1 MTVEVRAT
9 AFDPWIEVGRYQN
22 TLLARHGKYG
32 ATASFVGTLRD
43 HNQGDAVR
51 EMTLEHYPGMTKKF
65 MQRICDEAAQRW
77 DILDT
82 LIIHRCGRLQI
93 NDPIVLVAVWSA
105 HRAAAFAACQY
116 LIDELKHRAPLWKQE
131 SLETGT
137 RWVEQNTP

>member
-9 AFDPWIEVGRYQN
+9 AFDPWIESSRYQN
-22 TLLARHGKYG
+22 MLLARHGKCG
-32 ATASFVGTLRD
+32 ATVIFIGTLRD
-43 HNQGDAVR
+43 YNQGDAVR
-51 EMTLEHYPGMTKKF
+51 EMMLEHYPGMTEKF

-82 LIIHRCGRLQI
+82 LVIHRCGRLQI
-93 NDPIVLVAVWSA
+93 NDPIVLVVVWSA

-131 SLETGT
+131 SLETGA

>member
-9 AFDPWIEVGRYQN
+9 AFDPWIEISRYQN
-22 TLLARHGKYG
+22 MLLARHGKCG
-32 ATASFVGTLRD
+32 ATVIFIGTLRD
-43 HNQGDAVR
+43 HNQGDAVH
-51 EMTLEHYPGMTKKF
+51 EMTLEHYPGMTEKF

-82 LIIHRCGRLQI
+82 LVIHRCGKLQI
-93 NDPIVLVAVWSA
+93 NDPIVLVVVWSV

>member
-1 MTVEVRAT
+1 MTVEVRTA
-9 AFDPWIEVGRYQN
+9 AFDPWIEISRYQN
-22 TLLARHGKYG
+22 MLLARHGKCG
-32 ATASFVGTLRD
+32 ATVIFIGTLRD

-51 EMTLEHYPGMTKKF
+51 EMTLEHYPGMTEKF

>member
-51 EMTLEHYPGMTKKF
+51 EMTLEHYPGMTEKF

>member
-1 MTVEVRAT
+1 MTVEVRTA
-9 AFDPWIEVGRYQN
+9 AFDPWIEVSRYQN

-51 EMTLEHYPGMTKKF
+51 EMTLEHYPGMTEKF